1 MYRTSAAPAPHGT
14 SSPVLGLRSIVHR
27 RFPAGEHRIDDEFSL
42 RHFQDLTAAYGV
54 AHRPDLADRGNP
66 FAAMAAALITEHD
79 LVAEPVQL
87 GVVAHATPDL
97 DCRLAAPTYL
107 SEVLVPD
114 GLTFTLTDNGV
125 CAPFAALRLASCYA
139 QRHGYER
146 VLVVLA
152 DQAALPYEPE
162 CTPAAAARGDAAV
175 VLLLERDRGRP
186 PLAVREQPGV
196 ARADVPAVAESLLA
210 ELCGPQRPVIVAG
223 PALDPERDLP
233 GREVRRVAPGL
244 PCTGVWAELADGTG
258 PLALVDY
265 DETTRDLGVCVL
277 AGPR

>member
-1 MYRTSAAPAPHGT
+1 MYRTSAALAPHGL
-14 SSPVLGLRSIVHR
+14 SSSALGLRRIVHR
-27 RFPAGEHRIDDEFSL
+27 RFPAGQHRIDDEFSL
-42 RHFQDLTAAYGV
+42 RHFQDLTGAYGV
-54 AHRPDLADRGNP
+54 AHRPELAERGNP

-79 LVAEPVQL
+79 LVAEPVRL

-114 GLTFTLTDNGV
+114 GLSFTLTDNGV

-139 QRHGYER
+139 QRHGWER
-146 VLVVLA
+146 ALVVLA
-152 DQAALPYEPE
+152 DQAALPYEPD
-162 CTPAAAARGDAAV
+162 CAPAAVASGDAAV
-175 VLLLERDRGRP
+175 VLLLERDRGHP
-186 PLAVREQPGV
+186 PVAVRERPGV
-196 ARADVPAVAESLLA
+196 ARPEVPAAIEAVLD
-210 ELCGPQRPVIVAG
+210 ELSGDERPVVVAG

-233 GREVRRVAPGL
+233 GREVRSVVPGQ
-244 PCTGVWAELADGTG
+244 PCTGVWAELAERPG

-265 DETTRDLGVCVL
+265 DETTRDLGVCVV